1 MTFWVT
7 FWAAFNDAC
16 DDDVILRLTMSH
28 VDARHDVN
36 EVTVPLMTLLLTS
49 LKALLM
55 RQQII

>member
-1 MTFWVT
+1 MT

-49 LKALLM
+49 LKALVM